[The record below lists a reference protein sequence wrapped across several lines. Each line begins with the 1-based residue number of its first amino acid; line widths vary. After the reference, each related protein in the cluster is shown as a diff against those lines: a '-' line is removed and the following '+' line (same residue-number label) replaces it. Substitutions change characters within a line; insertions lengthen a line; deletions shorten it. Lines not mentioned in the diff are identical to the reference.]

1 MKARKKN
8 TRQNSGSSRDVREV
22 RAAFV
27 VNMFR
32 EFPDRIFSIKQ
43 LVAASGGNSR
53 DARYMVRDIVE
64 ALVEGG
70 VVVRHGHDKYQL
82 SMEQLPRYV
91 GIVDMV
97 GSGAAYVR
105 VEELDSDIYINH
117 RNTNFALDGD
127 KVEVALHRPSQRE
140 SLPIWLLPISISRLL
155 LRVIPSVTYIKNEDS
170 KVAC

>member
-53 DARYMVRDIVE
+53 DARYVVRDIVE

-70 VVVRHGHDKYQL
+70 VVVRHGHDKY
-82 SMEQLPRYV
+82 
-91 GIVDMV
+91 
-97 GSGAAYVR
+97 
-105 VEELDSDIYINH
+105 
-117 RNTNFALDGD
+117 
-127 KVEVALHRPSQRE
+127 
-140 SLPIWLLPISISRLL
+140 
-155 LRVIPSVTYIKNEDS
+155 
-170 KVAC
+170 